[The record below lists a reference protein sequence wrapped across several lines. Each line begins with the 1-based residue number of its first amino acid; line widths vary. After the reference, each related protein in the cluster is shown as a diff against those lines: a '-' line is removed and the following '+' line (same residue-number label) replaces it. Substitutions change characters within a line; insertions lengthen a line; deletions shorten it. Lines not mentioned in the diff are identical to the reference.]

1 MNSDFLWVHIQ
12 TWDCRT
18 MWFLDIK
25 FIKDLLA
32 GFYSSCTHL
41 HPNEEGRMILFFLS
55 PLRDLVSVDLFDAG
69 LSKQYEV
76 ILRGGFDWPRFRR

>member
-1 MNSDFLWVHIQ
+1 MCVFVFVVCLFVLRNPYAALHPSYI
-12 TWDCRT
+12 
-18 MWFLDIK
+18 
-25 FIKDLLA
+25 
-32 GFYSSCTHL
+32 HL

-55 PLRDLVSVDLFDAG
+55 PLQDLVSVDLFDAG

>member
-1 MNSDFLWVHIQ
+1 
-12 TWDCRT
+12 
-18 MWFLDIK
+18 
-25 FIKDLLA
+25 
-32 GFYSSCTHL
+32 
-41 HPNEEGRMILFFLS
+41 MILFFLS